1 MNKRELEIDLSSLN
15 FDKVELNGVSYDSN
29 GSIIKETTQ
38 SENFIEQ
45 INKTSDTVSDGVVSR
60 TIKEPIYAIDLNT
73 NEHPINDKEER
84 QIREN
89 ADNLI
94 NQRLNNVYTKEQ
106 TYNRETIDSMIDN
119 AGKVKTVNHVE
130 PDENGNVDVDFSYV
144 EKRVEDIEALVPS
157 QATASNQLA
166 DKDFVNSSIATN
178 TANFISSFNSITE
191 RDTYTTQHSSEFTPN
206 DYCFVAT
213 PSETNIF
220 YIRYKWAYNN
230 VSKLY
235 EWKEEYQLNN
245 SGFTAEQWETINSG
259 ISNSDKTT
267 WNNKQDKLTFD
278 TTPTAGSTNPVTSG
292 GVKSA
297 LTKANVGLGN
307 VTNVST
313 VSSVTSGSSS
323 NVTSGAVYNEI
334 SKRGRFFA
342 VSCST
347 ASSTQKKAISI
358 SNYTLVA
365 GDIIGVTFTNA
376 NTYGDSTA
384 STKTYPQLYINRG
397 SSYYTMTICDSRGQ
411 SVGTGCW
418 NARDYI
424 EFRVI
429 SSTKVCIINSD
440 IRQSVSGT
448 NGYIIYSNGSM
459 RQKDSVFK
467 KGEEFS
473 ASIPKVFVVGG
484 ILTTNAT
491 RISFSIVLPKSIMSQ
506 SIVVTE
512 LKTNIRCAGSYIPNT
527 NYVDEGYELVNNYNV
542 TASKVADNIVGIDI
556 ISNSAF
562 NAPNNNPL
570 AVEINKITLQ
580 FK

>member
-1 MNKRELEIDLSSLN
+1 MDKRELEIDLSSLN
-15 FDKVELNGVSYDSN
+15 FDEVELNGVSYDAN
-29 GSIIKETTQ
+29 GNIIKETTQ

-45 INKTSDTVSDGVVSR
+45 INKTSDTVSDSVVSR
-60 TIKEPIYAIDLNT
+60 SIKEPIHTIELNT
-73 NEHPINDKEER
+73 NEHPINDREER

-106 TYNRETIDSMIDN
+106 TYDKQTVDSMIDN
-119 AGKVKTVNHVE
+119 AGKVKTVNHIE
-130 PDENGNVDVDFSYV
+130 PDANGNVNVDFSPI
-144 EKRVEDIEALVPS
+144 EKRVEDIEALIPS
-157 QATASNQLA
+157 QATSGNQLA

-178 TANFISSFNSITE
+178 TANFISSFNSIAE

-213 PSETNIF
+213 PSEINIF

-230 VSKLY
+230 VSRLY

-259 ISNSDKTT
+259 ISKSDKTT

-297 LTKANVGLGN
+297 LTKSNVGLGN
-307 VTNVST
+307 VTNVATEST
-313 VSSVTSGSSS
+313 ITSGSP
-323 NVTSGAVYNEI
+323 NNITSGAVYSAIAN
-334 SKRGRFFA
+334 RGRFYTT
-342 VSCST
+342 SCST
-347 ASSTQKKAISI
+347 ESSIQRKAISI

-384 STKTYPQLYINRG
+384 SSKTYPQLYINCG
-397 SSYYTMTICDSRGQ
+397 YGYYIMTICDSRGN
-411 SVGTGCW
+411 SCGTGCW
-418 NARDYI
+418 NAGDYI

-440 IRQSVSGT
+440 IRQNVSGT
-448 NGYIIYSNGSM
+448 SGYTIYSNNKIIEWGVTPFVSYAALHNIAITKVNTIYNYCLTMFNNANNDSLNGGWELSARCVNNRITWRGSS
-459 RQKDSVFK
+459 RLPGTDSVK
-467 KGEEFS
+467 TRVYW
-473 ASIPKVFVVGG
+473 KVTG
-484 ILTTNAT
+484 I
-491 RISFSIVLPKSIMSQ
+491 V
-506 SIVVTE
+506 
-512 LKTNIRCAGSYIPNT
+512 
-527 NYVDEGYELVNNYNV
+527 
-542 TASKVADNIVGIDI
+542 
-556 ISNSAF
+556 
-562 NAPNNNPL
+562 
-570 AVEINKITLQ
+570 
-580 FK
+580 